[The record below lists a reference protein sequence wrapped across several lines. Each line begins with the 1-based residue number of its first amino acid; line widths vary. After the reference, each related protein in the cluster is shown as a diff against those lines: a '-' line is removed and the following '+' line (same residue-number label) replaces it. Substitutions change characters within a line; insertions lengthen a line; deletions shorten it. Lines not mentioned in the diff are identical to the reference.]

1 MLQHHL
7 DGPLPQLLR
16 MFPVW
21 SWPLPLTSQSLQESL
36 GRFSGT
42 SLGPLTAA
50 NRCLRLPPVVQGR
63 LHHRKIL
70 SASRGVRVV
79 GAKARLADPQG
90 TLMPDAC
97 ASQVALFAQNK
108 GEIVEAISCFRVIS
122 TKASLADCKGTLMQ
136 RAGAVR
142 VALAGQDGGEVVEA
156 LGGVGVVGT
165 KAGRTD
171 CEGTL
176 GHGAGVVEVG
186 PVS

>member
-79 GAKARLADPQG
+79 GEAVEALGGAGVVGAKACLEHSQGALMQDPRIIE
-90 TLMPDAC
+90 
-97 ASQVALFAQNK
+97 VALGAQDK
-108 GEIVEAISCFRVIS
+108 G
-122 TKASLADCKGTLMQ
+122 K
-136 RAGAVR
+136 
-142 VALAGQDGGEVVEA
+142 VVEA
-156 LGGVGVVGT
+156 LGGIGVVG
-165 KAGRTD
+165 A
-171 CEGTL
+171 
-176 GHGAGVVEVG
+176 
-186 PVS
+186 